1 MRILLN
7 GGGAG
12 NKTILANKK
21 LNEVIDHTKPIL
33 YIPLAME
40 EDKYDGCYEWILG
53 ELKNVEVPYIEM
65 VRSGKELSE
74 KMLDNYSA
82 VFIGGGNTFKLLS
95 DLKQNDIFEKL
106 MNYIKNNGVVFGGS
120 AGTIIFGEDLESC
133 YLDDTNGVELNDIKG
148 FNVLNGVSFLC
159 HYTNRTEKKD
169 AESTKYLLEL
179 SKRKKIIALPE
190 EDTLYINDSKIEVIG
205 NKPWYIFESGR
216 RIEMNTNNKSIN
228 YFCSGFDINNAFW
241 NELANQIKADLKNTN
256 RIIYIPGS
264 TKEKKLEKAK
274 SVYIPAFTEH
284 FKKIGIEFANVEC
297 ITPDMSEEVAQIL
310 VLDSDMVFL
319 LGGNPFLQQ
328 ELYNSKGL
336 GPILQN
342 YNGVIMGMSAGAMN
356 MSKNIIITPR
366 SEEYSDFDIR
376 PGLNL
381 SNISIYPHN
390 NFEGT
395 IFPEQVDLGGEITKS
410 KDLIKVAYEYG
421 NFYCLQD
428 YLDGNGI
435 VHVSL
440 IRTCGDD
447 IRLFTNNDGKA
458 WEVSSDGFRLINNQ
472 NIEEFT
478 LNSTDKKRGGL

>member
-1 MRILLN
+1 MRIFLN

-12 NKTILANKK
+12 DKTILANKK
-21 LNEVIDHTKPIL
+21 LNEIIDHTKPIL

-40 EDKYDGCYEWILG
+40 EDKYDSCYEWITG
-53 ELKNVEVPYIEM
+53 ELKEVKVPHIEM
-65 VRSGKELSE
+65 VRSVKELTE
-74 KMLDNYSA
+74 KIFDNYSA
-82 VFIGGGNTFKLLS
+82 IFIGGGNTFKLLS
-95 DLKQNDIFEKL
+95 DLKQNDIFERL
-106 MNYIKNNGVVFGGS
+106 MIYIENDGILFGGS

-133 YLDDTNGVELNDIKG
+133 YLDDTNEVELKDIRG

-159 HYTNRTEKKD
+159 HYTNRTKEKD
-169 AESTKYLLEL
+169 EESTKYLLEL

-190 EDTLYINDSKIEVIG
+190 ENTLYINDDKIEVIG
-205 NKPWYIFESGR
+205 NRKWYIFESGR
-216 RIEMNTNNKSIN
+216 RIEMNPKNQSIN

-241 NELANQIKADLKNTN
+241 NELANQLKADLKNTN
-256 RIIYIPGS
+256 RIVYIPGS

-274 SVYIPAFTEH
+274 SVYIPSFTEH

-297 ITPDMSEEVAQIL
+297 ITPDMSVEDARKL

-336 GPILQN
+336 TELLKN

-356 MSKNIIITPR
+356 MSKYIIITPS
-366 SEEYSDFDIR
+366 SEEYPDFDIR

-410 KDLIKVAYEYG
+410 NDLIKVAREYG
-421 NFYCLQD
+421 EFYCLQD
-428 YLDGNGI
+428 YLDNMGK
-435 VHVSL
+435 VQVSL
-440 IRTCGDD
+440 IRTCGND
-447 IRLFTNNDGKA
+447 IKFFTNNDGKVWVA
-458 WEVSSDGFRLINNQ
+458 SSNGFELVNMQNN
-472 NIEEFT
+472 NHIEF
-478 LNSTDKKRGGL
+478 NRIKGK